1 MALLSNLL
9 GALGASR
16 RGVFTGSAW
25 TRGRSSYGRRPSSYG
40 YRGRQS
46 TGAGGSFGRML
57 LAGLGAYGL
66 RRFFNSRSR
75 VNGY

>member
-9 GALGASR
+9 AALSGSR
-16 RGVFTGSAW
+16 RSVLTGSGW
-25 TRGRSSYGRRPSSYG
+25 NRGRSSYGRRPRGYG

-75 VNGY
+75 VTGY